1 MGKLIFA
8 AVILAF
14 AVAIAGA
21 SHTYRSGQV
30 VWCAE
35 NSAWNGMVLVG
46 SDSAL
51 GSDSYNGHVLAPG
64 LFARKGTSD
73 TGRDVTAGNEG
84 PIRNFEC
91 TGWNST
97 KQ

>member
-1 MGKLIFA
+1 MGKLISA

-46 SDSAL
+46 TDSAL

-64 LFARKGTSD
+64 VFARKGTRD
-73 TGRDVTAGNEG
+73 TGRYVTAGNEG
-84 PIRNFEC
+84 PILNFEC